1 MLRGRKSSAMLS
13 GGHFIGRLAYHFS
26 LVCDDGLRGLSI
38 MTRELP
44 LIDMASG
51 PKRQPDAIAGAT
63 GAAKDTPVFDEG
75 AQADPALVQAPQL
88 PPPPQLRGGPCP
100 KD

>member
-1 MLRGRKSSAMLS
+1 MLRGRKSGARLS

-26 LVCDDGLRGLSI
+26 LVSDDGLRGLSI
-38 MTRELP
+38 MTR
-44 LIDMASG
+44 
-51 PKRQPDAIAGAT
+51 PKRQPDAAAGAT
-63 GAAKDTPVFDEG
+63 GAAEDTPVVDDG
-75 AQADPALVQAPQL
+75 AQADPAPVQAPQL